1 MAYLGYKNKV
11 FREWKEEQE
20 RIKQWK
26 EAEKIRVRKAK
37 QRKNLLMAIAA
48 HTVIAIVLIGI
59 YCLL

>member
-20 RIKQWK
+20 RIKRWK
-26 EAEKIRVRKAK
+26 EAEKVRVRKAK

-48 HTVIAIVLIGI
+48 HTVIAIVLIVI

>member
-1 MAYLGYKNKV
+1 MAYLGYKRKAL
-11 FREWKEEQE
+11 RKHQEHMEEV
-20 RIKQWK
+20 RKWK

-48 HTVIAIVLIGI
+48 HAFIAIVLIAI

>member
-20 RIKQWK
+20 RVKQWK
-26 EAEKIRVRKAK
+26 EAEKVRVRKAK

-48 HTVIAIVLIGI
+48 HTIIAIVLIGI

>member
-20 RIKQWK
+20 RVKQWK
-26 EAEKIRVRKAK
+26 EAEKVRVRKAK

-48 HTVIAIVLIGI
+48 HVVIAIVLISI
-59 YCLL
+59 YCLI

>member
-26 EAEKIRVRKAK
+26 EAEKVRVRKAK

>member
-20 RIKQWK
+20 RVKQWK
-26 EAEKIRVRKAK
+26 EAEKVRVRKAK

-48 HTVIAIVLIGI
+48 HAVIAIVLIGI

>member
-20 RIKQWK
+20 RVKQWK
-26 EAEKIRVRKAK
+26 EAEKVRVRKAK
-37 QRKNLLMAIAA
+37 QRKNFLMAIAA

>member
-1 MAYLGYKNKV
+1 MAYLGYKNKIL
-11 FREWKEEQE
+11 REWKEEQE

>member
-1 MAYLGYKNKV
+1 MAYLGYKNKI

-48 HTVIAIVLIGI
+48 HAFIAIVLIAI
-59 YCLL
+59 YCLI

>member
-20 RIKQWK
+20 RVKQWK
-26 EAEKIRVRKAK
+26 EAEKVRVRKAK

-48 HTVIAIVLIGI
+48 HAVIAIVLIGI
-59 YCLL
+59 YCLI

>member
-1 MAYLGYKNKV
+1 MAYLGYKNKIL
-11 FREWKEEQE
+11 REWKEEQE

-48 HTVIAIVLIGI
+48 HTIIAIVLIGI

>member
-1 MAYLGYKNKV
+1 MAYLGYKNKI

-37 QRKNLLMAIAA
+37 QRKNLLMAIAT
-48 HTVIAIVLIGI
+48 HVFIAIVLIAI